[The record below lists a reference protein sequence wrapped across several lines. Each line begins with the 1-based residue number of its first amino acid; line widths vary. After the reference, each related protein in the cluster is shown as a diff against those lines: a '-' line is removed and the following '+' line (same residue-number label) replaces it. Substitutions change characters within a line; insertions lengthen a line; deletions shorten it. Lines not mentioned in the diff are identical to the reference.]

1 MVVYPRV
8 SAQVLGEGKF
18 GIVRRGLLMP
28 ASLPVAV
35 KTILKNQGGDA
46 ALFEARD
53 EVEMMHEV
61 APCLHISAVHGA
73 FEDQS
78 AVHIVS
84 PIYSGGEL
92 FDRIVQWHHSDDPNQ
107 VYTERMAAVYTK
119 QLFLALE
126 RSRSSLVPVHQP
138 RPISPLTCPPGWGQ
152 VPLPIC
158 DAPGHQAREPLAP
171 RCR

>member
-53 EVEMMHEV
+53 EVEMMHEDWCEESPEDV
-61 APCLHISAVHGA
+61 ACLM
-73 FEDQS
+73 
-78 AVHIVS
+78 
-84 PIYSGGEL
+84 
-92 FDRIVQWHHSDDPNQ
+92 W
-107 VYTERMAAVYTK
+107 
-119 QLFLALE
+119 LE
-126 RSRSSLVPVHQP
+126 HLK
-138 RPISPLTCPPGWGQ
+138 GK
-152 VPLPIC
+152 
-158 DAPGHQAREPLAP
+158 REGL
-171 RCR
+171 